1 MFPKKINFLVVI
13 ALLIVTSCSIIGY
26 NPKRKTPARAGTYPK
41 FTEADTLKGT
51 IGKYRKNNDVYYYN
65 LDLAID
71 IENQSISGSVDM
83 YFKALEDLDTI
94 QIDLYNNMNISK
106 ITFNGTSPGFDR
118 KYDAVF
124 VKFGNTIK
132 KGERFSI
139 NVEYSGKPQK
149 AKRPPWE
156 GGFVW
161 KKDKNKKPWISVA
174 CENDGASLWW
184 PVKDHLY
191 DEPDSL
197 TFSMTIPEGLYCVSN
212 GRLKENRNVDGKLKF
227 TWHTSYSI
235 NTYNVSFYIGDYSHF
250 QLPYYTTNKTYYLD
264 FYVLPYN
271 LEKAKTHF
279 EQAIT
284 TIRTYEE
291 AFGKYP
297 WWRDGYKLVEGPF
310 EGMEHQTAIA
320 YGSGFK
326 NEAFLYDFDYI
337 IIHETAHEWWGNCVS
352 ASDYAE
358 IWLHEGFATYSEA
371 VFVEK
376 NWSYSDYLKYIN
388 FETKFVRNK
397 RPMIGPYGVNYW
409 KYKDTDPYVKGSAM
423 LHTLRN
429 AMADDSLFYSIL
441 REFYK
446 RNKYSIAT
454 TEGFIKLVNEI
465 TGEDYKWFFDTYLF
479 SRVCPELEW
488 SYFKNKKSNTWEFK
502 YKWSNVGSD
511 FKLPVEI
518 FAMGRLFRLYPT
530 NTTQTE
536 ILYRGGEISINPKYS
551 FISTKENVK
560 L

>member
-1 MFPKKINFLVVI
+1 MLVRKINVVVGI
-13 ALLIVTSCSIIGY
+13 VLLIVTSCSIIGY

-41 FTEADTLKGT
+41 FTEADTLKGAF
-51 IGKYRKNNDVYYYN
+51 GKYRKNNDVFYYN
-65 LDLAID
+65 LNLAMD
-71 IENQSISGSVDM
+71 IENQTISGSVAM
-83 YFKALEDLDTI
+83 YFTALEDLDTI
-94 QIDLYNNMNISK
+94 QIDLYKNMEINK
-106 ITFNGTSPGFDR
+106 ITFEDKQLSFDR
-118 KYDAVF
+118 KFDAVF
-124 VKFGNTIK
+124 VKFDNTIQ
-132 KGERFSI
+132 KGERFKI
-139 NVEYSGKPQK
+139 IVDYSGKPQI

-212 GRLKENRNVDGKLKF
+212 GRLKEKSNVDGKLKF

-235 NTYNVSFYIGDYSHF
+235 NTYNVTFYVGDYSHF
-250 QLPYYTTNKTYYLD
+250 QLPYYSNASVNFLD

-271 LEKAKTHF
+271 LEKAKTQF

-291 AFGKYP
+291 AFGEYP

-326 NEAFLYDFDYI
+326 NDAFLYDFDYI
-337 IIHETAHEWWGNCVS
+337 IIHETAHEWWGNSVT

-371 VFVEK
+371 IFVEK
-376 NWSYSDYLKYIN
+376 NWSYFDYLKYID
-388 FETKFVRNK
+388 FETRFVRNK
-397 RPMIGPYGVNYW
+397 RPLIGPYGVNYW
-409 KYKDTDPYVKGSAM
+409 KYKDTDAYMKGAAL

-429 AMADDSLFYSIL
+429 AIADDDLFYSIL
-441 REFYK
+441 KEFYK

-454 TEGFIKLVNEI
+454 TESFINLVNEM
-465 TGEDYKWFFDTYLF
+465 TGDDYQWFFDIYLY

-488 SYFKNKKSNTWEFK
+488 SYYENKKDNTWEFK
-502 YKWSNVGSD
+502 YKWSNVSSD
-511 FKLPVEI
+511 FKLPIEI
-518 FAMGRLFRLYPT
+518 NAMDRLFKLYPT
-530 NTTQTE
+530 TTTQTE
-536 ILYRGGEISINPKYS
+536 ILFRGGKIYINPKHSYFS
-551 FISTKENVK
+551 IKENPK